1 MPVSCTVTVVVA
13 MIVVAAV
20 LKWQRCTFYFSRHSR
35 LVVLVSGFVLEICA
49 IARWEEWQPWSSVL
63 AGVGGSVLATVL
75 VGFLGSDADE
85 VYQAFLRHGVTRFYP
100 NREQSH
106 VDWVGKLS
114 EAKHQCIL
122 FGQAHGGWFKD
133 DNFRPTLLDRVRAGV
148 GVEMFF
154 LDPMGNA
161 AKVRAAEDKKNIEPL
176 LRRTKACITVAW
188 EIRNELD
195 PDLRKWLKLY
205 VYDATPTLGL
215 NWFDTTMFVTHYL
228 GGMTNRTSPL
238 LRVEYRPGPDTL
250 YAVYEQNVRTIR
262 DNFSEMLS
270 DTNFAKYTSE
280 GPDV

>member
-122 FGQAHGGWFKD
+122 FGQESRHHSHVYILHMEGQVL
-133 DNFRPTLLDRVRAGV
+133 PPQVLHIL
-148 GVEMFF
+148 
-154 LDPMGNA
+154 
-161 AKVRAAEDKKNIEPL
+161 KNQTQYSLI
-176 LRRTKACITVAW
+176 
-188 EIRNELD
+188 
-195 PDLRKWLKLY
+195 
-205 VYDATPTLGL
+205 
-215 NWFDTTMFVTHYL
+215 
-228 GGMTNRTSPL
+228 
-238 LRVEYRPGPDTL
+238 
-250 YAVYEQNVRTIR
+250 
-262 DNFSEMLS
+262 
-270 DTNFAKYTSE
+270 
-280 GPDV
+280 